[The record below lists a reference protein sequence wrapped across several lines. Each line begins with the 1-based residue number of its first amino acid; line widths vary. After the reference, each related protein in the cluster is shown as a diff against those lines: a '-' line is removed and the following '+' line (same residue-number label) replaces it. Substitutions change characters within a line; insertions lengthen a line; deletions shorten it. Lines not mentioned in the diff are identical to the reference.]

1 MLKYSTSAT
10 IAQNRCWWQVFF
22 SVVNFKNMKWY
33 KSLSIEQKINLKY
46 LSSSICGIQFSS
58 IVSVLG
64 FRLAINTLYEKL
76 KIEGFNI

>member
-1 MLKYSTSAT
+1 
-10 IAQNRCWWQVFF
+10 
-22 SVVNFKNMKWY
+22 MKWY